1 MKRRLIVFLFVLVQL
16 LSACSFDKVMNEDDK
31 ALNED
36 DKALSEEFS
45 PGYFMND
52 YYLEI
57 ISGDCSLRE
66 YFSYEGYKAY
76 PWAKAKND
84 VSFVGYELFEALG
97 EFASCRM
104 DLYNHERH
112 QRGYTNTYAYTL
124 IDPAGFEYTIAAFLH
139 TRHPDHSVSSV
150 EKNDNDMRKIDSND
164 KENCVAIG
172 DIRYHYECGELN
184 RIHWKTKSYE
194 LVIAFT
200 YEGPDKI
207 DINDDTFISKMINSD
222 TAEQAVAELNEKI
235 ERNLVWNRFVA
246 KATVPLI
253 IVGILLLALLSF
265 LVIRKNI
272 LRRNAKEKAKLL
284 ECDNQQNAPPADS
297 NELAPKDAVT
307 DNIS

>member
-16 LSACSFDKVMNEDDK
+16 LSACSFDKATNE
-31 ALNED
+31 E

-45 PGYFMND
+45 PGYFQNE
-52 YYLEI
+52 YYFEH
-57 ISGDCSLRE
+57 ISDDSSLRV

-76 PWAKAKND
+76 PWVKAKND
-84 VSFVGYELFEALG
+84 VSFVGYELFEELG

-104 DLYNHERH
+104 DLFNHEYQ
-112 QRGYTNTYAYTL
+112 QRGYTNRYVYTL
-124 IDPAGFEYTIAAFLH
+124 IDPAGFKYSISAFLN
-139 TRHPDHSVSSV
+139 PGDLDHSVSSV

-184 RIHWKTKSYE
+184 RIHWKTKSYK

-200 YEGPDKI
+200 HDEPNKI

-222 TAEQAVAELNEKI
+222 TAEQAVAELNERI
-235 ERNLVWNRFVA
+235 ERNLAWNRFMS

-253 IVGILLLALLSF
+253 VVGILLLALVSY

-272 LRRNAKEKAKLL
+272 LRRKAKEKAMLL
-284 ECDNQQNAPPADS
+284 ESDSLHNDPPTDS
-297 NELAPKDAVT
+297 NEPTPPEAAT
-307 DNIS
+307 DSIT